1 MCWRCYLVAQSW
13 KTNASTDVQIGKSA
27 FFFIAHHWGKCVL
40 LCIKLDQKKKKE
52 SYVCVVCWGGGWQP
66 KVQGPYG
73 LESHVSASSLV
84 PSLKRFDLARGSVE
98 ALGGS
103 GRPHGHLGH
112 FQVKRRPRVGPPVN
126 APSPHRT
133 SFRPHPQ
140 IPSIQ
145 ICLAAVIEPPAACQR
160 GWSKRE
166 VS

>member
-1 MCWRCYLVAQSW
+1 MCCCASSW
-13 KTNASTDVQIGKSA
+13 T
-27 FFFIAHHWGKCVL
+27 
-40 LCIKLDQKKKKE
+40 KKKKKKLCMCCLLGWGLAAQSPRAIRLGE
-52 SYVCVVCWGGGWQP
+52 PRLCVFTCSIFEAFRLG
-66 KVQGPYG
+66 
-73 LESHVSASSLV
+73 S
-84 PSLKRFDLARGSVE
+84 GSVE